1 MFALHGSL
9 YKYSKKMYK
18 YSCIPEYPKKDGRC
32 PSLAIVVIRGKLGLL
47 AALLF
52 EVVIMRK
59 SHTHQNQTNKHG
71 DLGQGGK
78 KQDGGNHA
86 IEAEDE
92 ADASDDGVESAVH

>member
-1 MFALHGSL
+1 MSSVFQNFFQKKSL
-9 YKYSKKMYK
+9 IFQS
-18 YSCIPEYPKKDGRC
+18 
-32 PSLAIVVIRGKLGLL
+32 AIVVIRGKLGLL

-59 SHTHQNQTNKHG
+59 SHTHQNQTHKHD
-71 DLGQGGK
+71 DLGQSGK
-78 KQDGGNHA
+78 EQDGGKHA